1 MQTERVTFEND
12 TGEPLS
18 GLIDW
23 PGGPGGGHHAIAL
36 FAHCFTCTKNL
47 RAATNIARALAD
59 AGIAVMRFDFTGLGD
74 SEGAFEDT
82 TFTSNVD
89 DLIAA
94 AQWLGDT
101 HQAPQLLVGHSLG
114 GTAVLRAAAALDDVV
129 AVATIGAP
137 AEAAHVRHLFSD
149 AEDAIRAD
157 GAAEVLLAGRP
168 FRIGAGFLDDVES
181 QPPLEMIRR
190 LRKALLVLHSPI
202 DDTVEIENASALF
215 ANAMHP
221 KSFVSL
227 DGADH
232 LLSRPS
238 DAAWAG
244 SVIAGWAQR
253 FLPGP
258 EALSPAEPGHT
269 VAVTHAGSFR
279 TPIQS
284 GRHAIIADEP
294 ASVGGS
300 DSGPTPHELLSAAL
314 ASCTTMTLQMY
325 ARHKG
330 VALDRAEV
338 DVSHEKRDDGDGNGR
353 YDAFTRVIR
362 VEGDFDEA
370 VRERMLEIADKCPV
384 HRTLHGRV
392 VVENVLG

>member
-1 MQTERVTFEND
+1 MQSERVTFEND
-12 TGEPLS
+12 NGETLS

-23 PGGPGGGHHAIAL
+23 PGGAGGGHHAIAL

-47 RAATNIARALAD
+47 RAATNISRALTD

-74 SEGAFEDT
+74 SGGAFEDT
-82 TFTSNVD
+82 TFTSNVS

-94 AQWLGDT
+94 AHWLRDT
-101 HQAPQLLVGHSLG
+101 HGAPQLLVGHSLG
-114 GTAVLRAAAALDDVV
+114 GTAVLHAAATLDDVV

-137 AEAAHVRHLFSD
+137 AEASHVRHLFSD

-157 GAAEVLLAGRP
+157 GSAEVVLAGRP
-168 FRIGAGFLDDVES
+168 FRIGAGFLDDLDS

-202 DDTVEIENASALF
+202 DDTVEIDNASALF

-232 LLSRPS
+232 LLSRPE

-253 FLPGP
+253 FLSAP
-258 EALSPAEPGHT
+258 EMATPAEPGHT
-269 VAVTHAGSFR
+269 VAVTRAGSFR

-284 GRHAIIADEP
+284 GRHAIMADEP

-314 ASCTTMTLQMY
+314 ASCTSMTLQMY
-325 ARHKG
+325 AKHKG
-330 VALDRAEV
+330 IALDRAEV

-362 VEGDFDEA
+362 VEGDFDET

>member
-12 TGEPLS
+12 QGESLS

-23 PGGPGGGHHAIAL
+23 PGGPNGGHHAIAL
-36 FAHCFTCTKNL
+36 FAHCFTCGKNL
-47 RAATNIARALAD
+47 RAASNIARALTD

-74 SEGAFEDT
+74 SEGAFEST

-89 DLIAA
+89 DLVAA
-94 AQWLGDT
+94 ARWLERK
-101 HQAPQLLVGHSLG
+101 HEAPRMLVGHSLG
-114 GTAVLRAAAALDDVV
+114 GTAVLRAAAALEDVV

-137 AEAAHVRHLFSD
+137 AEASHVRHLFSD

-168 FRIGAGFLDDVES
+168 FRIGAGFLDDLES
-181 QPPLEMIRR
+181 QPPLDMIRR

-202 DDTVEIENASALF
+202 DDTVEVENASALF

-232 LLSRPS
+232 LLSKPA

-244 SVIAGWAQR
+244 SVIAGWAKR
-253 FLPGP
+253 FLPDP
-258 EALSPAEPGHT
+258 EPAPAAAPGHT
-269 VAVTHAGSFR
+269 VAVTRAGSFR
-279 TPIQS
+279 TPIRS
-284 GRHAIIADEP
+284 GRHALMADEP

-300 DSGPTPHELLSAAL
+300 DSGPSPHELLAAAL

-325 ARHKG
+325 AKHKG
-330 VALDRAEV
+330 IDLQLAEV
-338 DVSHEKRDDGDGNGR
+338 DVSHEKRDDGDGR
-353 YDAFTRVIR
+353 YDAFLREIR
-362 VEGDFDEA
+362 LEGDLDET

-392 VVENVLG
+392 VVENRLVG